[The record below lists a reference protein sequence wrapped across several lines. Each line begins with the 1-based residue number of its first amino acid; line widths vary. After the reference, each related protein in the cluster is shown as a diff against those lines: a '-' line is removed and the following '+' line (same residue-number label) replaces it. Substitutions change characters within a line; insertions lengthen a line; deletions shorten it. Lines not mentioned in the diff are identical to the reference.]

1 MNEMKLPVSG
11 GFKKILRSPGI
22 LIGGFLV
29 ITLVVTFI
37 QIQAPPVHYSSRLI
51 SHLIVIFLFN
61 IDFIL
66 AASLVM
72 VLIRNIVKLYWD
84 RKRRIFGSGFKSR
97 LIGSF
102 LLMVL
107 IPSILLFVVASGF
120 LNNSVQRWFSFP
132 ITDSLHSS
140 LEVAKGYYD
149 QTKSNT
155 VLIAREIAD
164 ELAVRPR
171 VVASPLLLKKF
182 LSQKRNE
189 YDLAGVELYV
199 MHFGLGFQDPR
210 PVRIGRVN
218 SLNVRLLDL
227 PRGEVSQALAKGG
240 EAFVYSTGM
249 GDLIRGVVPVTLP
262 RSENSKGLLS
272 SQGAVVVNYFVP
284 GRFLE
289 KMRSI
294 THAFRDYQAL
304 QKFKNPIRESY
315 LLLFLMI
322 TLIIIFGA
330 VWFGIYLARKI
341 TEPIGA
347 LERATEEV
355 AKGNLA
361 VRVPESGQD
370 EFALLIR
377 SFNQMTE
384 DLSDSNQTLQQ
395 ANSELARR
403 REYTETIL
411 EHIGTG
417 VISLN
422 GEGRIS
428 TFNQSAEEL
437 LDLPRDQAVGALLSE
452 VNHPAFALF
461 SDLIGKTRD
470 NLPAGGEEERSLE
483 LPSGKTKTFR
493 IRINRLAQS
502 SPDHSGGVVIVFD
515 DITALLMA
523 QKAQTW
529 REVAQ
534 RIAHEIKN
542 PLTPI
547 QLSAQR
553 LQKKFLDKSDD
564 FPKVFEEAIQTIVDE
579 VQGMKHLVD
588 EFSTFA
594 RIPGSAPVPMDIVS
608 LLSDVSGLYRSAH
621 KDVEIKMD
629 VDPDLPLLS
638 LDKNAIRR
646 VFVNLFDNSVNAM
659 NESGQVDIAVRL
671 APGRGHVTVFFGD
684 SGPGIH
690 PENLDR
696 IFLPYFSTKHHGMGL
711 GLAIV
716 HRILEEHGATI
727 SYSNRPS
734 GGALFSLT
742 FLVKSPLTHDVGDG
756 NENGVLSNEP

>member
-1 MNEMKLPVSG
+1 MNEMKPPVSG
-11 GFKKILRSPGI
+11 VFKRAFRSPGV
-22 LIGGFLV
+22 LIGGFLL
-29 ITLVVTFI
+29 ITLVGTVI
-37 QIQAPPVHYSSRLI
+37 EIQAPPAHYSSRLI

-84 RKRRIFGSGFKSR
+84 RKREIFGSGFKSR

-107 IPSILLFVVASGF
+107 IPSILLFIVASGF

-164 ELAVRPR
+164 ELAVRPK
-171 VVASPLLLKKF
+171 VVASPDLLKSF
-182 LSQKRNE
+182 LSRKRNE

-210 PVRIGRVN
+210 PVRIGRIN

-240 EAFVYSTGM
+240 EAFVYSTGL

-262 RSENSKGLLS
+262 RPQGNKSLS

-384 DLSDSNQTLQQ
+384 DLSDSNRTLQE

-422 GEGRIS
+422 GEGQIS

-437 LDLPRDQAVGALLSE
+437 LDLPRDQAVGARLSE
-452 VNHPAFALF
+452 VSHPAFPLF
-461 SDLIGKTRD
+461 LSLIEKTRES
-470 NLPAGGEEERSLE
+470 LPGGEEEISVE

-493 IRINRLAQS
+493 IRINRLAEPS
-502 SPDHSGGVVIVFD
+502 GENPGGVVIVFD

-553 LQKKFLDKSDD
+553 LQKKFLDKSED
-564 FPKVFEEAIQTIVDE
+564 FPKVFEASIQTIVDE

-588 EFSTFA
+588 EFSSFA
-594 RIPGSAPVPMDIVS
+594 RIPGSKPVPMEVVS
-608 LLSDVSGLYRSAH
+608 LVTDVAGLYQSAH
-621 KDVEIKMD
+621 KDIEVVMETE
-629 VDPDLPLLS
+629 PDLPLLA
-638 LDKNAIRR
+638 LDRNAIRR
-646 VFVNLFDNSVNAM
+646 VFINLFDNAVNAM
-659 NESGQVDIAVRL
+659 NHSGRIDITIRL
-671 APGRGHVTVFFGD
+671 APGREHVTVFFGD
-684 SGPGIH
+684 TGPGIP

-696 IFLPYFSTKHHGMGL
+696 IFVPYFSTKHHGMGL

-716 HRILEEHGATI
+716 HRILEEHGASI

-734 GGALFSLT
+734 GGALFTLFFPVKAMLPDVRNTEEDGDLT
-742 FLVKSPLTHDVGDG
+742 
-756 NENGVLSNEP
+756 NES

>member
-1 MNEMKLPVSG
+1 MNEMEPPVPG
-11 GFKKILRSPGI
+11 GFKRVLRSPGI
-22 LIGGFLV
+22 LIGGFLL
-29 ITLVVTFI
+29 ITVVVTFI
-37 QIQAPPVHYSSRLI
+37 QIRTPPVHYSSRLI

-164 ELAVRPR
+164 ELAVRPQ
-171 VVASPLLLKKF
+171 VVASPDLLKSF
-182 LSQKRNE
+182 LSRKRNE

-210 PVRIGRVN
+210 PVRIGRIN

-227 PRGEVSQALAKGG
+227 PRGEVSQALSKGG

-262 RSENSKGLLS
+262 RPQGNKGLS

-384 DLSDSNQTLQQ
+384 DLSDSNRTLQQ

-417 VISLN
+417 VISLD

-437 LDLPRDQAVGALLSE
+437 LDLPRDQAVGVRLSE
-452 VNHPAFALF
+452 VNHPAFSLF
-461 SDLIGKTRD
+461 SALIGKTREA
-470 NLPAGGEEERSLE
+470 LPGGGEEESSLE

-493 IRINRLAQS
+493 IRVNRLAQAS
-502 SPDHSGGVVIVFD
+502 ADNPGGVVIVFD

-553 LQKKFLDKSDD
+553 LQKKFLDKSED
-564 FPKVFEEAIQTIVDE
+564 FPKVFEAAIQTIVDE

-594 RIPGSAPVPMDIVS
+594 RIPGSTPVPMDIVS
-608 LLSDVSGLYRSAH
+608 LLADVAGLYRSAH
-621 KDVEIKMD
+621 KDVE
-629 VDPDLPLLS
+629 VRTEAEPDLPLLS
-638 LDKNAIRR
+638 LDRNAIRR
-646 VFVNLFDNSVNAM
+646 VFVNLFDNAVNAM
-659 NESGQVDIAVRL
+659 NESGQIDITVRL
-671 APGRGHVTVFFGD
+671 APGREHVTVFFGD
-684 SGPGIH
+684 SGPGIP

-716 HRILEEHGATI
+716 HRILEEHGASI

-734 GGALFSLT
+734 GGALFSLV
-742 FLVKSPLTHDVGDG
+742 FPVKPLPKPVAGDG
-756 NENGVLSNEP
+756 EENGVLSNES